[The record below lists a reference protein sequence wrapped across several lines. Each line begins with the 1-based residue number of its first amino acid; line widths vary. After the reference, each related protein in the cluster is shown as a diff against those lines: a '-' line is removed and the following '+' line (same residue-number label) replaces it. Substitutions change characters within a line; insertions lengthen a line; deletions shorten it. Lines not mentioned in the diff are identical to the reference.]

1 MKGKEFNIPIKHP
14 EWLQYSRVAET
25 FALRKKIGPL
35 PCDGWMLVV
44 SMKHPL
50 RAIYGSDL
58 KAAWALMKMA
68 VREKLR
74 KPWLYINYLLHRKE
88 WQREQELEELRE
100 IEEEFRPK

>member
-1 MKGKEFNIPIKHP
+1 MSPKEFDIPIKHP

-25 FALRKKIGPL
+25 FTLREKIGPL

-44 SMKHPL
+44 SLKHPL

-68 VREKLR
+68 LREKIR
-74 KPWLYINYLLHRKE
+74 QPWRYLDYRLHRKQWAKE
-88 WQREQELEELRE
+88 EELEELRE
-100 IEEEFRPK
+100 IEEEFRP